1 MDLEDA
7 NRDSDRERSLT
18 AGHGEGARL
27 SIQREELEVHRTRER
42 QRESVRIARN
52 PLTRGPFGPTE
63 ATHER
68 ESGGGGT
75 TSIIRGTWHSITLPL
90 ELCDGVYSLSF
101 FSFIQPPKKKTLA
114 RAAIERSESVDKIGV
129 DGATL
134 DLPPIP
140 IDFFFSPSTLQT
152 FTVGILS
159 SNSYLFSKGSYIIV
173 GKPFKLAT
181 TFTDKPKRCKKF
193 LP

>member
-68 ESGGGGT
+68 E
-75 TSIIRGTWHSITLPL
+75 R
-90 ELCDGVYSLSF
+90 
-101 FSFIQPPKKKTLA
+101 
-114 RAAIERSESVDKIGV
+114 
-129 DGATL
+129 
-134 DLPPIP
+134 
-140 IDFFFSPSTLQT
+140 
-152 FTVGILS
+152 VGE
-159 SNSYLFSKGSYIIV
+159 GEQ
-173 GKPFKLAT
+173 
-181 TFTDKPKRCKKF
+181 RR
-193 LP
+193 